1 MKENPMSVRSKDG
14 IEQALLS
21 LMLEQPYKNIT
32 IRSLTER
39 AGLSRQTF
47 YLNFEDK
54 EAILTRHLSRMLDE
68 IMLRVQIEHVET
80 IQNLT
85 DVYTTIVEE
94 NASFFRLLVENG
106 LTDLAKGVFREK
118 LSQLPPV
125 LACQRA
131 NRTDTERRYFNA
143 FWVAAFIEVYSLWL
157 LEDRATDRSEI
168 VSILSDI
175 MRGEYFFAPDDK
187 NIGG

>member
-1 MKENPMSVRSKDG
+1 MKENPMSIRSKDS
-14 IEQALLS
+14 IEDALLS
-21 LMLEQPYKNIT
+21 LLTEQPYKDIT
-32 IRSLTER
+32 IRLLTER

-47 YLNFEDK
+47 YLNFADK
-54 EAILTRHLSRMLDE
+54 DAILIRHLSKMLDE

-80 IQNLT
+80 IQKLT

-106 LTDLAKGVFREK
+106 LTDLAKGVYREK

-131 NRTDTERRYFNA
+131 NRTETERRYFNA
-143 FWVAAFIEVYSLWL
+143 FWVAAFIEVYSIWL
-157 LEDRATDRSEI
+157 LEGRATDRNEI
-168 VSILSDI
+168 VTIISDI
-175 MRGEYFFAPDDK
+175 MRGDYFFAPDDK